1 MARST
6 FYYHLSRLSITGKE
20 QQIRDAITRIY
31 HLHKGRYGILR
42 ITSTLRSEGVMVNH
56 KRVERIMKELGLKS
70 LVRPKKYRSYRGIEG
85 RIASNI
91 IKRDFV
97 AQSVNQ
103 KWATD
108 VTEFK
113 ICGNKLYLSPVLDM
127 YNGEIISYTLC
138 KHPNLLMV
146 TSMMRKALKKVNNTD
161 NLIIHSDQGW
171 HYQNRSYQKMLENKN
186 ITQSMSRK
194 GNCLDNAMME
204 SFFAVFKSELIYLQK
219 FNSINEFERS
229 LKSYIKYYN
238 NDRIK
243 LSLKGMSPVK
253 YRTHSINNI

>member
-1 MARST
+1 M
-6 FYYHLSRLSITGKE
+6 
-20 QQIRDAITRIY
+20 
-31 HLHKGRYGILR
+31 R
-42 ITSTLRSEGVMVNH
+42 ITASLRNEGIIVNH
-56 KRVERIMKELGLKS
+56 KRVERIMKEQGLKS
-70 LVRPKKYRSYRGIEG
+70 LVRPKKYRSYRGQEG
-85 RIASNI
+85 QIAPNVI
-91 IKRDFV
+91 QRDFR
-97 AQSVNQ
+97 AETANQ
-103 KWATD
+103 KWTTD

-146 TSMMRKALKKVNNTD
+146 TKMVRKALKKRNNVG

-171 HYQNRSYQKMLENKN
+171 HYQNRVYQKILTSRN

-204 SFFAVFKSELIYLQK
+204 SFFAVFKSELLYLQK
-219 FNSINEFERS
+219 FTSIREFERS
-229 LKSYIKYYN
+229 LKSYINYYN